1 MTLPPGPGSVRVV
14 LADDQ
19 AVVRDG
25 IAMLLA
31 AADDLEV
38 VATAADGTTA
48 VQMVLAE
55 RPHVA
60 LVDLRMPGLDGA
72 GVTAAVHRGAP
83 EVRVLILTTYADDDA
98 VLPALR
104 AGAAGYLTKDTTGEA
119 LLSAIRTVAAGGS
132 VLDAAVQRRLVD
144 LAGSSAEAA
153 TGPSATGGPGPASE
167 PDLPEGLTAR
177 EVDTLRLVAQGLS
190 NHQVASRLFVS
201 EATVKTHVNHL
212 ISKLGVEGR
221 PALVAWAWRHGVAQA
236 AELRGPASSR

>member
-1 MTLPPGPGSVRVV
+1 VTPVRVV

-25 IAMLLA
+25 LGMLLS

-38 VATAADGTTA
+38 VATAADGTAA
-48 VQMVLAE
+48 VEVVLAQ
-55 RPHVA
+55 RPDVA

-72 GVTAAVHRGAP
+72 QVTEAVRRDAP

-119 LLSAIRTVAAGGS
+119 LLAAIRTVAAGGS

-144 LAGSSAEAA
+144 LVGAPSPAAAPTTAGEV
-153 TGPSATGGPGPASE
+153 
-167 PDLPEGLTAR
+167 PEGLTAR
-177 EVDTLRLVAQGLS
+177 EIDTLRLVAEGLS
-190 NHQVASRLFVS
+190 NHQVASKLFVS

-212 ISKLGVEGR
+212 ISKLGVDGR
-221 PALVAWAWRHGVAQA
+221 PALVAWAWRHGVTS
-236 AELRGPASSR
+236 G

>member
-1 MTLPPGPGSVRVV
+1 MRVV

-25 IAMLLA
+25 LGMLLS

-38 VATAADGTTA
+38 VATAADGTRA
-48 VQMVLAE
+48 VAVVLEE
-55 RPHVA
+55 RPDVA

-72 GVTAAVHRGAP
+72 QVTAAVRRDAP

-119 LLSAIRTVAAGGS
+119 LLAAIRTVAAGGS

-144 LAGSSAEAA
+144 LVGASPPTPA
-153 TGPSATGGPGPASE
+153 PSPE
-167 PDLPEGLTAR
+167 PELPEGLTAR
-177 EVDTLRLVAQGLS
+177 EVDTLRLVAEGLS
-190 NHQVASRLFVS
+190 NQQIASKLYVS

-212 ISKLGVEGR
+212 ISKLGVDGR
-221 PALVAWAWRHGVAQA
+221 PALVAWAWRHGVAS
-236 AELRGPASSR
+236 G

>member
-1 MTLPPGPGSVRVV
+1 MTPPGALRVV

-25 IAMLLA
+25 LALLLS

-38 VATAADGTTA
+38 VATAPDGTAA
-48 VQMVLAE
+48 VAAVLAQ
-55 RPHVA
+55 RPDVA

-72 GVTAAVHRGAP
+72 EVTAAVRRDAP
-83 EVRVLILTTYADDDA
+83 EVRVLVLTTYADDDA

-119 LLSAIRTVAAGGS
+119 LLAAIRTVAAGGS

-144 LAGSSAEAA
+144 LAGAPTAA
-153 TGPSATGGPGPASE
+153 VPPPE
-167 PDLPEGLTAR
+167 PELPEGLTAR
-177 EVDTLRLVAQGLS
+177 EVDVLRLVAQGLS
-190 NHQVASRLFVS
+190 NAQTASRLVVS

-212 ISKLGVEGR
+212 LSKLGVDGR
-221 PALVAWAWRHGVAQA
+221 PALVAWAWRHGVTS
-236 AELRGPASSR
+236 G

>member
-1 MTLPPGPGSVRVV
+1 VTPVRVV

-25 IAMLLA
+25 LGMLLS

-38 VATAADGTTA
+38 VATAADGTAA
-48 VQMVLAE
+48 VDVVLAQ
-55 RPHVA
+55 RPDVA

-72 GVTAAVHRGAP
+72 QVTEAVRREAP

-119 LLSAIRTVAAGGS
+119 LLAAIRTVAAGGS
-132 VLDAAVQRRLVD
+132 VLDDAVQRRLVD
-144 LAGSSAEAA
+144 LVGAPSPAAAPTAGAEV
-153 TGPSATGGPGPASE
+153 
-167 PDLPEGLTAR
+167 PEGLTAR
-177 EVDTLRLVAQGLS
+177 EIDTLRLVAEGLS
-190 NHQVASRLFVS
+190 NHQVASKLFVS

-212 ISKLGVEGR
+212 ISKLGVDGR
-221 PALVAWAWRHGVAQA
+221 PALVAWAWRHGVA
-236 AELRGPASSR
+236 GG

>member
-1 MTLPPGPGSVRVV
+1 MTPPSGRSPVRVV

-25 IAMLLA
+25 LAMLLS

-38 VATAADGTTA
+38 VATAADGTRA
-48 VQMVLAE
+48 VEVVLAE
-55 RPHVA
+55 RPDVA

-72 GVTAAVHRGAP
+72 EVTATVRGDAP

-119 LLSAIRTVAAGGS
+119 LLAAIRTVAAGGS

-144 LAGSSAEAA
+144 LAGSPAA
-153 TGPSATGGPGPASE
+153 PTSRPAPE
-167 PDLPEGLTAR
+167 PELPEGLTAR
-177 EVDTLRLVAQGLS
+177 EVDVLRLVAQGLS
-190 NHQVASRLFVS
+190 NQQTASRLVVS

-212 ISKLGVEGR
+212 ISKLGVDSR
-221 PALVAWAWRHGVAQA
+221 PALVAWAWRNGVARA
-236 AELRGPASSR
+236 G

>member
-1 MTLPPGPGSVRVV
+1 MTRAGVLRVV

-25 IAMLLA
+25 LALLLS

-38 VATAADGTTA
+38 VATAPDGTAA
-48 VQMVLAE
+48 VAAVLAQ
-55 RPHVA
+55 RPDVA

-72 GVTAAVHRGAP
+72 QVTEAVGRDAP
-83 EVRVLILTTYADDDA
+83 EVRVLVLTTYADDDA

-119 LLSAIRTVAAGGS
+119 LLAAIRTVAAGGS

-144 LAGSSAEAA
+144 LAGAPA
-153 TGPSATGGPGPASE
+153 GPPPPE
-167 PDLPEGLTAR
+167 PELPEGLTAR
-177 EVDTLRLVAQGLS
+177 EIDVLRLVAQGLS
-190 NHQVASRLFVS
+190 NARTASRLVVS

-212 ISKLGVEGR
+212 IAKLGVDGR
-221 PALVAWAWRHGVAQA
+221 PALVAWAWRHGVV
-236 AELRGPASSR
+236 RPG

>member
-1 MTLPPGPGSVRVV
+1 VTPVRVV

-25 IAMLLA
+25 LGMLLS

-38 VATAADGTTA
+38 VATAADGTAA
-48 VQMVLAE
+48 VDVVLAQ
-55 RPHVA
+55 RPDVA

-72 GVTAAVHRGAP
+72 QVTEAVRREAP

-119 LLSAIRTVAAGGS
+119 LLAAIRTVAAGGS
-132 VLDAAVQRRLVD
+132 VLDDAVQRRLVD
-144 LAGSSAEAA
+144 LVGAPSPAAAPTAGAEV
-153 TGPSATGGPGPASE
+153 
-167 PDLPEGLTAR
+167 PEGLTAR
-177 EVDTLRLVAQGLS
+177 EIDTLRLVAEGLS
-190 NHQVASRLFVS
+190 NHQVASKLFVS

-212 ISKLGVEGR
+212 ISKLGVDGR
-221 PALVAWAWRHGVAQA
+221 PALVAWAWRHGVT
-236 AELRGPASSR
+236 GG

>member
-1 MTLPPGPGSVRVV
+1 VTPVRVV

-25 IAMLLA
+25 LGMLLS

-38 VATAADGTTA
+38 VATAADGTAA
-48 VQMVLAE
+48 VDVVLAQ
-55 RPHVA
+55 RPDVA

-72 GVTAAVHRGAP
+72 QVTEAVRREAP

-119 LLSAIRTVAAGGS
+119 LLAAIRTVAAGGS
-132 VLDAAVQRRLVD
+132 VLDDAVQRRLVD
-144 LAGSSAEAA
+144 LVGAPSPAAAPTAVAEV
-153 TGPSATGGPGPASE
+153 
-167 PDLPEGLTAR
+167 PEGLTAR
-177 EVDTLRLVAQGLS
+177 EIDTLRLVAEGLS
-190 NHQVASRLFVS
+190 NHQVASKLFVS

-212 ISKLGVEGR
+212 ISKLGVDGR
-221 PALVAWAWRHGVAQA
+221 PALVAWAWRHGVA
-236 AELRGPASSR
+236 GG

>member
-1 MTLPPGPGSVRVV
+1 MTPPSPVRVV

-25 IAMLLA
+25 LAMLLS

-38 VATAADGTTA
+38 VATAADGTAA
-48 VQMVLAE
+48 VEVVLAQ
-55 RPHVA
+55 RPDVA

-72 GVTAAVHRGAP
+72 QVTEAVRRDAAD
-83 EVRVLILTTYADDDA
+83 VRVLILTTYADDDA

-119 LLSAIRTVAAGGS
+119 LLAAIRTVAAGGS

-144 LAGSSAEAA
+144 LAGAPAA
-153 TGPSATGGPGPASE
+153 APAAAPE
-167 PDLPEGLTAR
+167 LPEGLTTR
-177 EVDTLRLVAQGLS
+177 EIDTLRLVAEGLS
-190 NHQVASRLFVS
+190 NHQIASKLFVS

-212 ISKLGVEGR
+212 ISKLGVDGR
-221 PALVAWAWRHGVAQA
+221 PALVAWAWRHGVAS
-236 AELRGPASSR
+236 G

>member
-1 MTLPPGPGSVRVV
+1 M

-25 IAMLLA
+25 LAMLLS

-38 VATAADGTTA
+38 VATAPDGTRA
-48 VQMVLAE
+48 VEVVLAQ
-55 RPHVA
+55 RPDVA

-72 GVTAAVHRGAP
+72 QVTEAVRRAAP
-83 EVRVLILTTYADDDA
+83 EVRVLVLTTYADDDA

-144 LAGSSAEAA
+144 LAGAPATAA
-153 TGPSATGGPGPASE
+153 PAPE
-167 PDLPEGLTAR
+167 PELPEGLTAR
-177 EVDTLRLVAQGLS
+177 EVDTLRLVAEGLS
-190 NHQVASRLFVS
+190 NQQVASKLFVS

-212 ISKLGVEGR
+212 ISKLAVDGR
-221 PALVAWAWRHGVAQA
+221 PALVAWAWRHGVVS
-236 AELRGPASSR
+236 G